1 MTYNEWIDQLKN
13 HLLNV
18 SEEERKKVLDYY
30 SEAYADRRDHGYSE
44 ESIVYEF
51 GAPYDAA
58 KKILSNEN
66 EEYVANENVKQN
78 RKKVEDNPS
87 NQKNDNGILLA
98 LLIIILFIPTIVIVS
113 TLFGL
118 FVGLIAANIAII
130 ASGLIEIAVSFV
142 LLFTSDV
149 PTAIMTFGGGLVLVG
164 LGIGIAP
171 WVYQLLKLVL
181 QLFNKSFKWLKS
193 KFVR

>member
-18 SEEERKKVLDYY
+18 SEEEKKKVLDYY

-44 ESIVYEF
+44 EIIIFEF

-66 EEYVANENVKQN
+66 EEYVANEKVK
-78 RKKVEDNPS
+78 DNPS

-98 LLIIILFIPTIVIVS
+98 LLIIILFIPTVVIVS

-118 FVGLIAANIAII
+118 FVGLIAANIGII
-130 ASGLIEIAVSFV
+130 ASGLVEIAVSFV
-142 LLFTSDV
+142 LLVTSDV

-164 LGIGIAP
+164 LGVGVAP
-171 WVYQLLKLVL
+171 WVYQLLKLIL
-181 QLFNKSFKWLKS
+181 GLFNKLYKWLK
-193 KFVR
+193 KKLVR